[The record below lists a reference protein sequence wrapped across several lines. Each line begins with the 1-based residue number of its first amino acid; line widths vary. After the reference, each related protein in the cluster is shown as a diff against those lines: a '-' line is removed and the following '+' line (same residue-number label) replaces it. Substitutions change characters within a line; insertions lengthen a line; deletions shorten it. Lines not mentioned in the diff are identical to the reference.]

1 MSIMNNDWAE
11 KALRAVLDSMG
22 PLTLI
27 LSVGRDGGLTPKLV
41 SPAGDVI
48 LTMEP
53 LFPRPGNEIRFDG
66 MGIDPKTIAF
76 EMRYPNRLAYK
87 AGLEIYALVR
97 HLDFETLWA
106 DYKRVSDA
114 EHRALAEQAT
124 GGQDGNS

>member
-1 MSIMNNDWAE
+1 MSTMNNDWAE

-48 LTMEP
+48 LTMDP
-53 LFPRPGNEIRFDG
+53 LFPSPGNEIRFDG

-76 EMRYPNRLAYK
+76 EMK
-87 AGLEIYALVR
+87 
-97 HLDFETLWA
+97 
-106 DYKRVSDA
+106 
-114 EHRALAEQAT
+114 
-124 GGQDGNS
+124 